1 MVARKRTRAS
11 TRTRTTTPRNK
22 RTASRTS
29 SSNKARRVSATN
41 RRRVGTRA
49 TTASDGRYTRPA
61 LRERLKKRLMEGTR
75 GGRAGQWSARKAQLL
90 ATEYAKAGGGYRGK
104 QTGTQ
109 KSLSTWTR
117 EEWGTRTGGTR
128 ARRGATTARY
138 LPKKAWSQLS
148 ARQKQ
153 ATDRRKRV
161 ASRQGKQYVA
171 NTPAARRA
179 RKTASRR

>member
-1 MVARKRTRAS
+1 MVARKNMRAS
-11 TRTRTTTPRNK
+11 TRTRTMTPRKK
-22 RTASRTS
+22 RTVSRTS
-29 SSNKARRVSATN
+29 RTKARRVSATS

-49 TTASDGRYTRPA
+49 TTASSRYTRPA
-61 LRERLKKRLMEGTR
+61 LRERLKKRLMAGTR

-90 ATEYAKAGGGYRGK
+90 ATEYAKAGGGYRGRK
-104 QTGTQ
+104 TGTQ
-109 KSLSTWTR
+109 KSLTAWTR

-138 LPKKAWSQLS
+138 LPKKAWSRLS

-153 ATDRRKRV
+153 STDRRKRV
-161 ASRQGKQYVA
+161 ASRRGQQYVA

-179 RKTASRR
+179 RKMASRR